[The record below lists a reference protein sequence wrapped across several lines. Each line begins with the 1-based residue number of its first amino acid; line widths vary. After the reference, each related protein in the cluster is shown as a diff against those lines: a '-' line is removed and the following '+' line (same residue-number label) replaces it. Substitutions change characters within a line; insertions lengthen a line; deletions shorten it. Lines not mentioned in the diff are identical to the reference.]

1 MRTDK
6 WLYFRTVADVDN
18 DDGVDT
24 VIDRATSA
32 MIPSNRLINMA
43 PQDDTTLRL
52 EFYAVKYS
60 DTAGSRYRRS
70 GAPHIDHVDITIG
83 TNKHKEVMQSITS
96 AINSPSRTPFITI
109 ADDAVTD
116 VNNNTIKAEYLSN
129 DITACGNIYCYET
142 PQGAGMHEYYAV
154 VSPVGGTTDS
164 TNDVVATVP
173 ITLPNEVVILEAA
186 LYPLT
191 LADNDVGSVA
201 LEYHTAAIA
210 DDDASAGVEI
220 VGADTLNL
228 SIQGVTNAAG
238 TKDVDNT
245 SVPDADL
252 DISSNAT
259 VGKGI
264 HSGVMDPIAT
274 GANTTYLHVVAK
286 EDMATMTGT
295 PIVGVYVRW
304 WGKAATALA

>member
-6 WLYFRTVADVDN
+6 WLYFRTVTDVDD
-18 DDGVDT
+18 DDGQVSSIST
-24 VIDRATSA
+24 RTSA
-32 MIPSNRLINMA
+32 LLPSNRLIDMA
-43 PQDDTTLRL
+43 PQNDTTLRL
-52 EFYAVKYS
+52 MFYAAKYTYS
-60 DTAGSRYRRS
+60 WSSRYKRT
-70 GAPHIDHVDITIG
+70 GAPNYDYIDITIN

-116 VNNNTIKAEYLSN
+116 VNNNAIQAEYLSG
-129 DITACGNIYCYET
+129 DITACGDIIFSET
-142 PQGAGMHEYYAV
+142 PRGRGMHEYYAV
-154 VSPVGGTTDS
+154 VTPAAGTTDS

-186 LYPLT
+186 LFPLDV
-191 LADNDVGSVA
+191 AGNDVGSVA

-210 DDDASAGVEI
+210 DDAPSQGTEI
-220 VGADTLNL
+220 VGANVSGNKSLPN
-228 SIQGVTNAAG
+228 
-238 TKDVDNT
+238 
-245 SVPDADL
+245 ADL

-259 VGKGI
+259 TGKGI
-264 HSGVMDPIAT
+264 HSGTLDPIAT

-295 PIVGVYVRW
+295 PLVGVYVRW